1 MIKIQS
7 MNKIFTLLLLI
18 ILFSCSGNSG
28 MEIYDKGQKPGDVN
42 IKAYSKPDVL
52 QLRLNGAPVTIN
64 GKTSYT
70 NKIETQ
76 IKFVLDEGET
86 NQLGIYNHETG
97 AEIAKYNISYNNV
110 EEYKNLSFFNLPGIF
125 LQTYVV
131 KPQVNLGKVGFEF
144 IFPNLG
150 EFSGSSLKGV
160 KGVLK
165 RENGVVLAEFDS
177 IGKDR
182 FSGVKIYGFYSA
194 TAPVYLELYKP
205 GTTEPYTGTEVIK
218 IKIKQ
223 HMGANLIVLQ
233 EKSINGGWEVKG
245 DIEISEYL

>member
-1 MIKIQS
+1 
-7 MNKIFTLLLLI
+7 
-18 ILFSCSGNSG
+18 
-28 MEIYDKGQKPGDVN
+28 MELYDRSQKPGVVN
-42 IKAYSKPDVL
+42 IKGYSKPDGL
-52 QLRLNGAPVTIN
+52 QLRFNGEPVSID

-76 IKFVLDEGET
+76 LQFVLDQGET
-86 NQLGIYNHETG
+86 NKLGIYNHETG
-97 AEIAKYNISYNNV
+97 AEIAKYSITYDNIDD
-110 EEYKNLSFFNLPGIF
+110 YKNLYFFNLPGIF

-150 EFSGSSLKGV
+150 EYSGSALKNV

-165 RENGVVLAEFDS
+165 RENGMVLAEFDV
-177 IGKDR
+177 IGKDS
-182 FSGVKIYGFYSA
+182 FSEVKIYSFFSS

-205 GTTEPYTGTEVIK
+205 GTLEPYAGASAIK
-218 IKIKQ
+218 VTIKQ

-233 EKSINGGWEVKG
+233 EKKENGVWTVKG
-245 DIEISEYL
+245 DIDVTEYL